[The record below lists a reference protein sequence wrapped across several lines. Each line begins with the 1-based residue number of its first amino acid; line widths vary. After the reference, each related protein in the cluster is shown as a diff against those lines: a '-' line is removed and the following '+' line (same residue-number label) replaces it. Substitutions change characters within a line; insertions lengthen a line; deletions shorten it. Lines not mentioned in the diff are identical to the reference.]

1 MNHDLSR
8 MVKLGQQCMDRIGN
22 LVKNKFSKYFWG
34 KTCYINDYFV
44 KNQIWNNHVEKM
56 FMALQ
61 MILS

>member
-44 KNQIWNNHVEKM
+44 KNQI
-56 FMALQ
+56 
-61 MILS
+61 